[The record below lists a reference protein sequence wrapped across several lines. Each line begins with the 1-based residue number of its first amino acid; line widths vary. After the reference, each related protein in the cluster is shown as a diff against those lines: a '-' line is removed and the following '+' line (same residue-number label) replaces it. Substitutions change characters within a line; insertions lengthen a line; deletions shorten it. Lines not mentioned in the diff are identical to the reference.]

1 MDRFSNAIINHK
13 RIVFYLFIIA
23 ALVCAFLAM
32 FVSVNYNMVDYLPK
46 DAQST
51 VAIRIMEDEF
61 ENDFPNARVMIQ
73 NVSVMEAFE
82 YKKKLSS
89 ISGVQSVTWLDD
101 VTGIDI
107 LKTTPLE
114 FLDNA
119 IVENYYKNKSALYTL
134 TIESGKELDAL
145 NEIYKVIGKDNA
157 VSGDAV
163 SLAKTQEMSV
173 TEVLKALGILLPIII
188 VILVVSTTSWIE
200 PVLFLSAIGAAVL
213 TNMGTNLIFKEV
225 SFITLTVSP
234 ILQLAVS
241 MDYAIFLLHSFEHHR
256 RDHEPKQAMAL
267 AMKQAVPTVAA
278 SAITTVIGFAALL
291 FMRFGVGSD
300 LGLNLFKG
308 VLLSF
313 ISVMVFLPALTL
325 MLHKLI
331 DKTKHRKLIPSVNK
345 AGNLLMKLRI
355 PSLIIALLIVIPCF
369 LGQSETKF
377 LYGTGSI
384 ANVDRIK
391 RDTTLINKEF
401 GDENIFSLLV
411 PKENPG
417 KESELSSELDKMPY
431 VTNVVSYSTYV
442 GAEIPQEFVPKDV
455 SKQFYSDNY
464 VRILI
469 YTDMKDEG
477 KETFKTVETIKDT
490 AGKYYDEHYLAGQS
504 ATLYDMKNVLDVD
517 TNVVNGIAVLGIFIT
532 LLVTFRSLSLPFI
545 LLFTIETAIW
555 INLSIPYFM
564 GSSLSYVGYLI
575 VSTVQLGSTVDYAI
589 LFTNSY
595 LENRKSLSKKEAMTK
610 TIQTNV
616 SAILTSAGILAS
628 AGFAMALTTSIPV
641 VYDLGVLVGR
651 GTLLSLAMV
660 ALVLPALLVLF
671 DKAIMKTTLKN
682 QFKMEGD

>member
-163 SLAKTQEMSV
+163 SLAKTQEMSA

-267 AMKQAVPTVAA
+267 AMKQLKVLEPTL
-278 SAITTVIGFAALL
+278 VI
-291 FMRFGVGSD
+291 
-300 LGLNLFKG
+300 
-308 VLLSF
+308 
-313 ISVMVFLPALTL
+313 
-325 MLHKLI
+325 
-331 DKTKHRKLIPSVNK
+331 
-345 AGNLLMKLRI
+345 
-355 PSLIIALLIVIPCF
+355 
-369 LGQSETKF
+369 
-377 LYGTGSI
+377 
-384 ANVDRIK
+384 
-391 RDTTLINKEF
+391 
-401 GDENIFSLLV
+401 
-411 PKENPG
+411 
-417 KESELSSELDKMPY
+417 
-431 VTNVVSYSTYV
+431 
-442 GAEIPQEFVPKDV
+442 
-455 SKQFYSDNY
+455 
-464 VRILI
+464 
-469 YTDMKDEG
+469 
-477 KETFKTVETIKDT
+477 
-490 AGKYYDEHYLAGQS
+490 
-504 ATLYDMKNVLDVD
+504 
-517 TNVVNGIAVLGIFIT
+517 
-532 LLVTFRSLSLPFI
+532 
-545 LLFTIETAIW
+545 
-555 INLSIPYFM
+555 
-564 GSSLSYVGYLI
+564 
-575 VSTVQLGSTVDYAI
+575 
-589 LFTNSY
+589 
-595 LENRKSLSKKEAMTK
+595 
-610 TIQTNV
+610 
-616 SAILTSAGILAS
+616 
-628 AGFAMALTTSIPV
+628 
-641 VYDLGVLVGR
+641 
-651 GTLLSLAMV
+651 
-660 ALVLPALLVLF
+660 
-671 DKAIMKTTLKN
+671 
-682 QFKMEGD
+682 